1 MKVKKNNLS
10 ILLFILL
17 LISCDFNTVYHT
29 YNHIPLTG
37 WNKNDTLYY
46 NVTPI
51 TYSETLQTSIE
62 IRNNSHYPY
71 SNLYLFVHYNLPD
84 TSLFFTDTIEC
95 ILADEQGKW
104 KGEGLGTLYQSSVLW
119 KDFHVKDSNM
129 NYQIKIT
136 HGMTDSVVKG
146 IVDVGIH
153 MKKQIGNKTF

>member
-29 YNHIPLTG
+29 YNHIPPAG

-46 NVTPI
+46 NVIPI
-51 TYSETLQTSIE
+51 TYSEALQTFIE
-62 IRNNSHYPY
+62 IRNNNHYPY
-71 SNLYLFVHYNLPD
+71 SNLYLFIHHNLPD

-104 KGEGLGTLYQSSVLW
+104 KGEGLGTLYQSSVTW

-136 HGMTDSVVKG
+136 HGMTNNVVKG

-153 MKKQIGNKTF
+153 MKKPMGNKTF